1 MLEKK
6 KYLLLFILIIAVLL
20 LTSGCLYYYPAV
32 YTFGSIEIT
41 TNPPGAK
48 IFLDGVDTGYITPHI
63 LTNVS
68 VGTHIITLALTGYLN
83 YSNVINVEAN
93 QTTELNVNLIPVIIP
108 PLTPPVFLIRISVIP
123 STVNLAVGE
132 SQNINSVTAY
142 YSDSSTADI
151 SLANCTYEPYH
162 TYDPSYTSVNS
173 SGLITG
179 ISAGTALIL
188 VTYTEGIISKTDTVT
203 VNVTTAPIT
212 PGTLSYIEVL
222 PSTINLSVG
231 ESQTI
236 NSVTAYYDDA
246 STASINLTTC
256 SYGSSNPDCATV
268 NNSGTITAASE
279 GTTII
284 TVSYTEDGITK
295 TDTVE
300 VTVGAVVQNEV
311 VYRALCVGVGDY
323 INYGS
328 DGDLLAPPYDVDRMR
343 QLFSYCKFG
352 SSNTGFS
359 TINYLKNWQATK
371 SNILQSIYSTFSGAD
386 SNDISY
392 FYFSGHG
399 SIIGNTSYIC
409 PADITSFVDSAISV
423 DELESALSAIPGTK
437 VIFLDSCH
445 SGGFIGKGR
454 EKIIVSREELESFNN
469 EIINI
474 FSQAQ
479 PKGLLTTNQYKV
491 LTSCHYYQV
500 CWEIRPEE
508 GDPFGVF
515 TMALCDGC
523 GYSGSYP
530 ADTNL
535 DTIVSLQEAY
545 LYVKNWVFSYRISQD
560 VQIYPDYSS
569 FAIVEY

>member
-1 MLEKK
+1 MLKK
-6 KYLLLFILIIAVLL
+6 EKYLLLFILTIVILF
-20 LTSGCLYYYPAV
+20 LTSGCLNYYPIV
-32 YTFGSIEIT
+32 NTSGFIKIT
-41 TNPPGAK
+41 INHPGAN
-48 IFLDGVDTGYITPHI
+48 IFLDGIDIGYTAPCT
-63 LTNVS
+63 LTNIS
-68 VGTHIITLALTGYLN
+68 TGTHIIKLTLSGYIDYSSIIEVKANQVTHLNINLTPIPTYPPTSPIFLT
-83 YSNVINVEAN
+83 YITAFPPVIN
-93 QTTELNVNLIPVIIP
+93 LII
-108 PLTPPVFLIRISVIP
+108 
-123 STVNLAVGE
+123 GE
-132 SQNINSVTAY
+132 SKAISSVTAH
-142 YSDSSTADI
+142 YSDSSTVDI

-162 TYDPSYTSVNS
+162 TYDQTCTSINS

-179 ISAGTALIL
+179 ISTGTALIL
-188 VTYTEGIISKTDTVT
+188 VTYTEGIISKTDTIT

-212 PGTLSYIEVL
+212 SGILSYIEVL
-222 PSTINLSVG
+222 PSTMNLSLE

-236 NSVTAYYDDA
+236 NSITAYYDNT
-246 STASINLTTC
+246 STSSINLTAC
-256 SYGSSNPDCATV
+256 SYSSNTTCATV
-268 NNSGTITAASE
+268 NDSGTITAASE
-279 GTTII
+279 GTSVI
-284 TVSYTEDGITK
+284 TVSYTESGITK

-300 VTVGAVVQNEV
+300 VTVGAIAQNEI

-352 SSNTGFS
+352 SSSTGFS

-371 SNILQSIYSTFSGAD
+371 SNILQSISSAFSGAD

-399 SIIGNTSYIC
+399 SRVGNTSYIC
-409 PADITSFVDSAISV
+409 PADITSFVSTAIGV
-423 DELESALSAIPGTK
+423 DELETALSAIPGTK
-437 VIFLDSCH
+437 VVFLDSCH

-454 EKIIVSREELESFNN
+454 EEMIVSREELESFNN
-469 EIINI
+469 EVINI

-500 CWEIRPEE
+500 CWEIHPEE

-535 DTIVSLQEAY
+535 DTKVSLQEAY
-545 LYVKNWVFSYRISQD
+545 LYVKNWVYSYGIFQD
-560 VQIYPDYSS
+560 VQVYPNNSS
-569 FAIVEY
+569 FTIVEY